1 MRRAVTIAILLFVAC
16 KKGDPI
22 ANVIH
27 DIEKA
32 ADDRDAS
39 AIVEKLATN
48 YADDIGGRREAEE
61 NLKRY
66 FLGYK
71 SVDVSI
77 SDLQTWQSGPTAQAR
92 FVANFNGTAREIGG
106 LDQLLPSS
114 AKYKFDVWLAQEG
127 GEWKITNAKWEAVG
141 RGEV

>member
-1 MRRAVTIAILLFVAC
+1 MRRAVTIAILLFVTC

-32 ADDRDAS
+32 ADDRNAG
-39 AIVEKLATN
+39 AIVEQLATS
-48 YADDIGGRREAEE
+48 YADDNGGRNEVEQ

-66 FLGYK
+66 FFAYK

-92 FVANFNGTAREIGG
+92 FVATFNGTAKEISG

-127 GEWKITNAKWEAVG
+127 GEWKITNAKWETVG
-141 RGEV
+141 SG

>member
-1 MRRAVTIAILLFVAC
+1 MRRAVTIALLLFVAC

-39 AIVEKLATN
+39 AIVEKLAAN
-48 YADDIGGRREAEE
+48 YADDNGGRNEVEQ

-66 FLGYK
+66 FFAYK
-71 SVDVSI
+71 SIDVSI
-77 SDLQTWQSGPTAQAR
+77 SDLQTWQSGPTGQAR
-92 FVANFNGTAREIGG
+92 FVANFSGTAKEIGG
-106 LDQLLPSS
+106 LDQLMPSS
-114 AKYKFDVWLAQEG
+114 AKYKFDVWLAKEG
-127 GEWKITNAKWEAVG
+127 GDWKITNAKWEAVG
-141 RGEV
+141 G